1 MPQIAGQEIGPRGF
15 GLMNFTWRS
24 DPVPDEQ
31 AFETMRAALDNGMNF
46 WNAGEFYGTPEVN
59 SMTLLNRYF
68 EKYPEDADRV
78 VVSMKGGLRPDLVP
92 DGSPENIRRSLD
104 FTLEKLGGRKK
115 IDVFE
120 CARRDPNVPLET
132 TFGVIEEE
140 YIKTGKVGGI
150 CLSEVSAA
158 TIREAAKITTIAGVE
173 VELSLFSTDV
183 VSNGV
188 AAACAELGIPLIA
201 YSPLGRGMLTGRF
214 KTAADIPTADV
225 RHHLPR
231 FQPENFETNLRLIR
245 QVEDL
250 AAKKGCTPAQ
260 LALGWLNSLSRRP
273 GMPTII
279 PIPGSTTV
287 DRVVENAKLVDL
299 TDEEMAEIDA
309 TLAKFEVAGARYP
322 DGHPINT

>member
-1 MPQIAGQEIGPRGF
+1 MAQIAGRQVGPRGF

-31 AFETMRAALDNGMNF
+31 AFETMRAALANGMNF
-46 WNAGEFYGTPEVN
+46 WNGGEFYGTPEVN
-59 SMTLLNRYF
+59 SMTLLKRYF
-68 EKYPEDADRV
+68 DKYPEDADKV
-78 VVSMKGGLRPDLVP
+78 VISIKGGMRPDLSP
-92 DGSPENIRRSLD
+92 DGSPENIRRSLN
-104 FTLEKLGGRKK
+104 FILEKLGGRKV
-115 IDVFE
+115 DVFE

-132 TFGVIEEE
+132 TFGVIEE
-140 YIKTGKVGGI
+140 YIKTGKVGGL

-158 TIREAAKITTIAGVE
+158 TIHEAAKITTIAGVE

-183 VSNGV
+183 LSNGV
-188 AAACAELGIPLIA
+188 AAACAEHNIPLIA

-214 KTAADIPTADV
+214 KSAADIPSTDF
-225 RHHLPR
+225 RRHLPR
-231 FQPENFETNLRLIR
+231 FQPENFDTNLQLVR

-287 DRVVENAKLVDL
+287 DRVTENAKLVDL
-299 TDEEMAEIDA
+299 TDQEMADIDA
-309 TLAKFEVAGARYP
+309 TLAKFEVAGSRYGE
-322 DGHPINT
+322 GHPVNT